1 MPADRPALPEPS
13 REIRLVLAAALVLV
27 SAVVIATSGE
37 SVAVRLLL
45 AIVTLDVAYRLVAG
59 RRGAS

>member
-1 MPADRPALPEPS
+1 MPGERTQLPEPS
-13 REIRLVLAAALVLV
+13 PAVRMALGAVLIVL

-45 AIVTLDVAYRLVAG
+45 AIVTLDVSYRLVRG
-59 RRGAS
+59 R